1 MRTKIVTTLL
11 LGAFLVFTS
20 CSDSLDLDPT
30 NSISD
35 KLAWSK
41 VEYAELAINNFYHDI
56 NYYGN
61 FHNGQSTAGMTEGF
75 TDIFKYGAMN
85 YNSHAYIPNE
95 LAYGGSVLTVS
106 YVSVYLGN
114 WKTVYTKVRRIN
126 EGLYNLKKYS
136 TMNEA
141 DNIRLEAEM
150 RFFRALNYFD
160 LVKRYKQVIIYDDD
174 LTQIN
179 TDKALSSE
187 AEGWDFVQT
196 DLEFAGQNLRISP
209 EAHGRVTSGAAYAL
223 LSRAMLYA
231 ERWDIAKSAAE
242 KVTGYELTP
251 NFVDAFKSNSSEA
264 ILQYSYDKSAV
275 NHNFDNYYAP
285 GGDAGNNTTGGY
297 GTPTQEMV
305 ESFELATTG
314 GFPDWSPWHNEQGTS
329 DAPPY
334 AQLEPRFQA
343 TVLYNGVVWKGRTI
357 EPYVGGTDGWASW
370 RDDAVPAGRTT
381 TGYYLRKLVDE
392 SHDFVAL
399 TASTQPWIAI
409 RYAEVL
415 LNKAEACY
423 HLGDNAGANAA
434 IRAIRSRVGLPYND
448 KTGDALMAAI
458 RQERKVEL
466 AYEGQYYWD
475 MKRWKL
481 AESAFTGIRV
491 HGQKIEKNADNTFTY
506 TYVDCDKQNR
516 NFPSKM
522 YQIPL
527 PIDELNNNT
536 LVQQYP
542 EWR

>member
-1 MRTKIVTTLL
+1 MPLILNRE
-11 LGAFLVFTS
+11 FTIGTIA
-20 CSDSLDLDPT
+20 D
-30 NSISD
+30 N
-35 KLAWSK
+35 
-41 VEYAELAINNFYHDI
+41 HI

-61 FHNGQSTAGMTEGF
+61 FNNGQSTAGMTESF

-95 LAYGGSVLTVS
+95 LAYGGSVLTVT

-114 WKTVYTKVRRIN
+114 WKTVYTKVCRIN

-136 TMNEA
+136 TMSEA
-141 DNIRLEAEM
+141 DNVRLEAEM

-187 AEGWDFVQT
+187 ADGWDFVQA
-196 DLEFAGQNLRISP
+196 DLEFAGQNLGISP
-209 EAHGRVTSGAAYAL
+209 DAHGRVTSGAAYAL

-251 NFVDAFKSNSSEA
+251 NFVDAFKSNSNEA
-264 ILQYSYDKSAV
+264 ILQYSYDKSMV
-275 NHNFDNYYAP
+275 THNFDNYYAP
-285 GGDAGNNTTGGY
+285 GGDAGNNTTGGF

-314 GFPDWSPWHNEQGTS
+314 GFPDWSPWHNEQGAS
-329 DAPPY
+329 DTPPY

-343 TVLYNGVVWKGRTI
+343 TVLYNGAVWKGRTI

-392 SHDFVAL
+392 SHDFVTL
-399 TASTQPWIAI
+399 PASIQPWIAI

-448 KTGDALMAAI
+448 KTGDALIDAI

-475 MKRWKL
+475 MRRWKL
-481 AESAFTGIRV
+481 ADSAFTGIRV

-527 PIDELNNNT
+527 PIDELNNNA